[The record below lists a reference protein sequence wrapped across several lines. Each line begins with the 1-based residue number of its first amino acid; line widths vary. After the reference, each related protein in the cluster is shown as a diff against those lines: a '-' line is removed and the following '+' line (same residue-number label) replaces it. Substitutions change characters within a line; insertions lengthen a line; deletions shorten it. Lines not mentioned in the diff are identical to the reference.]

1 MFHGSQHCFNF
12 FQTFINFSSHFD
24 IFNWDRLSAIKVNQV
39 CVKNKFYEWPS
50 HKVNCE
56 SNPSK
61 PTFSRKISFLIDW
74 RSLNWPVL
82 WILIIEK
89 SCLFAFRITNIAEKN
104 SSASGRDWF
113 LFVQRIDN
121 NMKLWCILLISLYHI
136 NSEIIRNDIHWNL
149 IWWDEQGRWNAA

>member
-89 SCLFAFRITNIAEKN
+89 SCLFAFRITNIAEKKTHQL
-104 SSASGRDWF
+104 R
-113 LFVQRIDN
+113 VKIDFCLCKGLTIIWN
-121 NMKLWCILLISLYHI
+121 CDVFCWYLCIT
-136 NSEIIRNDIHWNL
+136 
-149 IWWDEQGRWNAA
+149 